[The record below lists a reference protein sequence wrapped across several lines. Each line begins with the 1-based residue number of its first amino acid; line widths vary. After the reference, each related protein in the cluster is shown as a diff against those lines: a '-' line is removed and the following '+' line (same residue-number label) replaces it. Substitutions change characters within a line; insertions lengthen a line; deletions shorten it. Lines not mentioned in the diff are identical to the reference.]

1 MVERA
6 ALRMLGRRVR
16 QLRKQRGWSQE
27 NLAEAA
33 NLHEN
38 YVSRLET
45 GRQEP
50 GLFVLLRLCRA
61 FQLPPA
67 ELLDDFT
74 IASLRRLGL
83 R

>member
-1 MVERA
+1 MERA
-6 ALRMLGRRVR
+6 ALRILGRRVR
-16 QLRKQRGWSQE
+16 TLRQERAWSQE
-27 NLAEAA
+27 RLAEEAD
-33 NLHEN
+33 LHEN

-61 FQLPPA
+61 FQLAPG

-74 IASLRRLGL
+74 VSSLRRLGL